1 MVKERDNL
9 MAGNYSL
16 QSVWS
21 FVRSKKLAAVMILI
35 LTLVSAAG
43 MVIQQA
49 NIFQTPWFTAIGI
62 IFLINL
68 TACTVQQLINCFR
81 MVGKKPVLDN
91 GRNSFRVKGPWRLW
105 GSGIFHIGLI
115 IIVVGSLV
123 SGSAKM
129 AGQIKLAEGE
139 ERYELHHN
147 YDSINEGPFFRERRH
162 RGFGLRLSSQEVIP
176 DENGNVDRI
185 FSHLAI
191 LENGYVVRQE
201 TMSQKEPMVYRGI
214 RIYQGQAGFA
224 PLIEISGPGNKVL
237 VSTYLLLESR
247 KTGGK
252 TEFGFD
258 GFPVPGTP
266 YSFDIKFYPD
276 MVQQG
281 AEISTEKYIL
291 SNPAA
296 VITVT
301 DGAEIIAREVVRSG
315 GFMEF
320 AGYRVKMGDIRHWN
334 AFDLVNDLGANFVF
348 AGLWVALAG
357 LVIMYLPA
365 YKKAR
370 QK

>member
-1 MVKERDNL
+1 
-9 MAGNYSL
+9 
-16 QSVWS
+16 
-21 FVRSKKLAAVMILI
+21 MILI

-43 MVIQQA
+43 MTIPQA

-68 TACTVQQLINCFR
+68 TACTVQQFINCFR
-81 MVGKKPVLDN
+81 LWKTKPVAN
-91 GRNSFRVKGPWRLW
+91 RRNNLRLKGLRRLLG
-105 GSGIFHIGLI
+105 GSIFHIGLI
-115 IIVVGSLV
+115 IIVVGGLV
-123 SGSAKM
+123 SESTKM
-129 AGQIKLAEGE
+129 SGQIKVAEGE

-147 YDSINEGPFFRERRH
+147 YDSINEGPFFRESWH

-176 DENGNVDRI
+176 DDNGDVDEI
-185 FSHLAI
+185 ISHLAI

-201 TMSQKEPMVYRGI
+201 AISQKEPLVFRGI

-224 PLIEISGPGNKVL
+224 PLIEISGPGNKAL

-252 TEFGFD
+252 TEFGFG
-258 GFPVPGTP
+258 GFTVPGTP
-266 YSFDIKFYPD
+266 YSFDIRFYPD

-281 AEISTEKYIL
+281 AEITTEKYIL

-301 DGAEIIAREVVRSG
+301 DGAEIVAKEVVRSG